1 MQVQPKVMNARH
13 LTSGKRKKET
23 IEQISKS
30 NKDDNYRPKPGSKY
44 KCSIGLNSSL
54 EKDE

>member
-44 KCSIGLNSSL
+44 KCSIGLNSSS